1 MKLLTPRPPK
11 FDLSKPERER
21 LTAAAREID
30 NINKR
35 FSEIAALRS
44 TLAAAATDFVSGKMP
59 LIEAIKLGSF
69 SRVSHEAAEGELRK
83 ALKRRLREL
92 IDSNTDL
99 IRKHHEHA
107 VQLAEARAQEAER
120 LERKAAHDL
129 GIADEDFRPSGALE
143 RLKAE
148 AAIASDAIH
157 EDGWEYRAHDLGNLL
172 AAAGIAAP
180 TTSAVT
186 SADDDD

>member
-1 MKLLTPRPPK
+1 MRLLSKAPK

-21 LTAAAREID
+21 LGAAAKEID
-30 NINKR
+30 SINRR
-35 FSEIAALRS
+35 FAEIAALRG
-44 TLAAAATDFVSGKMP
+44 TLAAAATDFVSGKMSI
-59 LIEAIKLGSF
+59 IEALKLGSF

-83 ALKRRLREL
+83 ALKRRTREL
-92 IDSNTDL
+92 IDGNSDL
-99 IRKHHEHA
+99 IRRHHQHA
-107 VQLAEARAQEAER
+107 VELAEARANEAER

-148 AAIASDAIH
+148 AAIAGDAIH
-157 EDGWEYRAHDLGNLL
+157 EDGWEYRQHDLAALL
-172 AAAGIAAP
+172 AAAGIATP

-186 SADDDD
+186 DEED

>member
-1 MKLLTPRPPK
+1 MKLLSRPPK
-11 FDLSKPERER
+11 FDLAKPERER

-30 NINKR
+30 SINRR
-35 FSEIAALRS
+35 FAEIAALRS
-44 TLAAAATDFVSGKMP
+44 TLAAAATDFVSGKLP
-59 LIEAIKLGSF
+59 ILEAIKLGSF

-92 IDSNTDL
+92 IDSNSDL
-99 IRKHHEHA
+99 IRRHHQHA
-107 VQLAEARAQEAER
+107 VQLAEARANEAER

-148 AAIASDAIH
+148 AVIARDAIH
-157 EDGWEYRAHDLGNLL
+157 EDGWEYRAHDLAELL
-172 AAAGIAAP
+172 ASAGIATP

-186 SADDDD
+186 DDDD

>member
-1 MKLLTPRPPK
+1 MKLMTPRPPK
-11 FDLSKPERER
+11 FDLAKPERER
-21 LTAAAREID
+21 LVAAAKELE
-30 NINKR
+30 NINRR
-35 FSEIAALRS
+35 FAEIAALRS

-99 IRKHHEHA
+99 IRRHHEHA
-107 VQLAEARAQEAER
+107 VQLAEARANEAER

-143 RLKAE
+143 RLMAE
-148 AAIASDAIH
+148 AAIARDAIH
-157 EDGWEYRAHDLGNLL
+157 EDGWEYRQHDLAALL
-172 AAAGIAAP
+172 QAAGIAAP
-180 TTSAVT
+180 ARHI
-186 SADDDD
+186 DED

>member
-1 MKLLTPRPPK
+1 MKLLNRPPK
-11 FDLSKPERER
+11 LELSKSERER

-30 NINKR
+30 NINRR
-35 FSEIAALRS
+35 FAEIAALRQTLRDAAADFVAGRLPIRE
-44 TLAAAATDFVSGKMP
+44 TLA
-59 LIEAIKLGSF
+59 LGSF
-69 SRVSHEAAEGELRK
+69 SRVSHEAAEGEMRK
-83 ALKRRLREL
+83 ALKRRTREL
-92 IDSNTDL
+92 IDGNTDL
-99 IRKHHEHA
+99 IRRHHQHA
-107 VQLAEARAQEAER
+107 VELAEARANEAER

-157 EDGWEYRAHDLGNLL
+157 EDGWEYRAHDLSNLL
-172 AAAGIAAP
+172 AAAGIATP

-186 SADDDD
+186 DDDDD

>member
-1 MKLLTPRPPK
+1 MKLLNRPPK

-92 IDSNTDL
+92 IDGNTDL
-99 IRKHHEHA
+99 IRRHHQHA
-107 VQLAEARAQEAER
+107 VELAEARANEAER

-148 AAIASDAIH
+148 AAIARDGIH
-157 EDGWEYRAHDLGNLL
+157 EDGWEYRQHDLANLL
-172 AAAGIAAP
+172 AAAGIATGSAP
-180 TTSAVT
+180 AFTA
-186 SADDDD
+186 ADDDD

>member
-1 MKLLTPRPPK
+1 MKLLSRPPK
-11 FDLSKPERER
+11 FDLAKPERER
-21 LTAAAREID
+21 LVAAAREID

-35 FSEIAALRS
+35 FSEIAALRQ
-44 TLAAAATDFVSGKMP
+44 TLRDAAADFVAGKLP
-59 LIEAIKLGSF
+59 ILEAIKLGSF

-83 ALKRRLREL
+83 VIKRRLREL

-99 IRKHHEHA
+99 IRRHHEHA
-107 VQLAEARAQEAER
+107 VELAEARANEAER

-157 EDGWEYRAHDLGNLL
+157 EDGWEYRAHDLAALL
-172 AAAGIAAP
+172 QAAGIATGSAP
-180 TTSAVT
+180 AFT
-186 SADDDD
+186 ADED

>member
-1 MKLLTPRPPK
+1 MKLLSKAPK

-21 LTAAAREID
+21 LVAAAREID

-44 TLAAAATDFVSGKMP
+44 TLAAAAADFVSGKLP
-59 LIEAIKLGSF
+59 ILEAIKLGSF

-83 ALKRRLREL
+83 VIKRRLREL

-99 IRKHHEHA
+99 IRRHHQHA
-107 VQLAEARAQEAER
+107 VELAEARANEAER

-129 GIADEDFRPSGALE
+129 GISDEDFRPSGALE

-157 EDGWEYRAHDLGNLL
+157 EDGWEYRQHDLANLL
-172 AAAGIAAP
+172 EAAGLAAP
-180 TTSAVT
+180 ARHI
-186 SADDDD
+186 DDD